1 MKSVHDLP
9 TNWKSIMLSM
19 YEQGASDTEV
29 RAELKMTYKLW
40 KMLLMTD
47 VSFEDVVQFGKTLS
61 KAWWMK
67 QGRLNLTTQG
77 FNATL
82 YKINMQNRFNWND
95 KVSTSDET
103 DEEDFQNE
111 VDINEQLKAFEN
123 VSFISN

>member
-1 MKSVHDLP
+1 MKNVHDLP
-9 TNWKSIMLSM
+9 TNWKDMMLSM
-19 YEQGASDTEV
+19 YKEGASDTEV
-29 RAELKMTYKLW
+29 RAELKMTYKFW
-40 KMLLMTD
+40 KLLLMTD

-77 FNATL
+77 FNANL

-103 DEEDFQNE
+103 DEEDYQNE
-111 VDINEQLKAFEN
+111 VDIDEQLKAFDN
-123 VSFISN
+123 VSLTSN